1 MSEKVRSMMMKT
13 QAITKFISE
22 LDKNTSYE
30 GRLKIKYALA
40 STLPDTAFMRF
51 IENEGFPE
59 IYDNSITRRGLKN
72 RFSCRQRIAIKKEIE
87 ELLSPQCKRKT
98 VLRDNLKSRYKYA
111 FPKDQEKVLR
121 SMLFQPSVKER
132 QWAFSKLSASWNNWG
147 KLFEKD
153 VIDIFEKYKDEA
165 CATLIV
171 KHLPTLYVYNNREE
185 LSTKVG
191 WQRVMVAIGKDY
203 PDVVDLSKLKT
214 DEVIRTIVNLKLSE
228 HCKLIEEVL
237 YTNILREIEYIISA
251 GEFADTGR
259 LNASEGKFN
268 NHKLLPKEERDI
280 IYSEKEWGNTGK
292 AYLTYYFGVQPPN
305 SYYCHV
311 RTISLRDIGG
321 VSLAL
326 WAMGRLGMAEE
337 IVQFSK
343 YDMATEETLE
353 YRNSDCQNVPVK
365 IESWL
370 IKVYNYILATVFG
383 EEPLSYNEMTKQ
395 FVGQSA
401 YDEMNQII
409 DGDDIQPIEVP
420 EALSSQ
426 VKLLEEIGFVATKI
440 DDEVPF

>member
-165 CATLIV
+165 CAILIV
-171 KHLPTLYVYNNREE
+171 KCLPASYVYENREE
-185 LSTKVG
+185 LAAKVG
-191 WQRVMVAIGKDY
+191 WRRVMVATGKDY
-203 PDVVDLSKLKT
+203 PDVIDLSKLNT
-214 DEVIRTIVNLKLSE
+214 DEAVRTIVNLKLSE
-228 HCKLIEEVL
+228 HRKLIEDIL
-237 YTNILREIEYIISA
+237 YTSILREIEYIVSA
-251 GEFADTGR
+251 GKIADNGR
-259 LNASEGKFN
+259 LAASEGKFY
-268 NHKLLPKEERDI
+268 NHHLVPKEERDI
-280 IYSEKEWGNTGK
+280 IYSEPEWGDTGK
-292 AYLTYYFGVQPPN
+292 AYLTYYFGIQPPN

-311 RTISLRDIGG
+311 RTISLREIGG

-343 YDMATEETLE
+343 YDMDTEEILE
-353 YRNSDCQNVPVK
+353 YNKRDCQDLPVK
-365 IESWL
+365 IEDWL
-370 IKVYNYILATVFG
+370 FKAYNYILTSIYG
-383 EEPLSYNEMTKQ
+383 EQPLSDEELRSR
-395 FVGQSA
+395 FVGQSS
-401 YDEMNQII
+401 DNGE
-409 DGDDIQPIEVP
+409 IQPIEVP
-420 EALSSQ
+420 EALSEQ
-426 VKLLEEIGFVATKI
+426 AKLLEEIGFVPTRI
-440 DDEVPF
+440 DDDVPF